1 MKKSFTATTYRGLL
15 LSLFVLGLV
24 AALIILP
31 SQFRSKAGGNEKS
44 KNAEIL
50 QEKFEDYDIRNQKS
64 TEVSDILMSFRQ
76 TAGRNAS
83 DIADIR
89 DGFIN
94 GENALRRTVPTL
106 KIEYNKELRNPE
118 VIGPDVLLGRG
129 VLTQRSSQKHADVL
143 RGFSK
148 QYKELIGLTGAQIDN
163 LKVTADYKNP
173 SDNLSFARLEQFVD
187 DIPVFR
193 AEIRAGFT
201 KQGEMFRAVNN
212 LAPGLEYANLSK
224 NFGSAADA
232 VVTAAGYIN
241 YKMTDADLIRNE
253 KASTDL
259 KVVFGEGDFAT
270 TAEKMYF
277 PTEAGVARAAWR
289 VLNWQLG
296 NAYYV
301 IVDAET
307 GTMLYREDITKDQ
320 TQQATYNVY
329 ANTNSILRVMGNPA
343 PLNPNPISPALG
355 TQGTLM
361 PRTDVTTIGNEGV
374 YSFNNLGWI
383 TDGGNVTD
391 GNNVEA
397 GVDRNLP
404 NGVDATVTGTNRVF
418 NFAYTPGAGANN
430 GPGDD
435 PLLVPYQNGASTNLF
450 YVTNRYHDETYLLGF
465 TEQAKNFQNDN
476 FGRGGL
482 GADRVS
488 AQAQDNTVGSSCAAQ
503 PCVNNANFSTP
514 ADGGRGVMQ
523 MYLWNRMNPWRDGD
537 LDAEIIV
544 HELTHGLF
552 GRLHN
557 GVGGTQAGQMNEGN
571 SDFFAHTL
579 LGLDTDPIN
588 GVYVTGGYATYLLRG
603 TTFTGNYYYGIRRF
617 PKAVLAFTGGPLN
630 RPHNPLTYADIDPS
644 QMNLTDGAFSPAFT
658 GSATAVHDGG
668 EIWSSMLWE
677 VRAKMVARLGNVA
690 GSKRVLQTV
699 MNGMKI
705 APSNPTML
713 QERNAIVAAAQAGG
727 VAADLSDVWAGFAL
741 RGLGYSASNPTGNTV
756 VQAFNTPTLTQTGT
770 LVVSDAPGDNDGYP
784 EPGETIALNVPLT
797 NFADTA
803 ATGVTVQIVGG
814 GTTNYGTINSGATV
828 TQAVTYTV
836 PGNTGCGTEI
846 SLTVNVNSNF
856 GAFSFNYLV
865 IVGVP
870 TPTFTENFDSATAP
884 AFPAGWTTAVVQSG
898 VNFVT
903 TVTNPDTAPNS
914 AFALNPA
921 TVGGGTNLTSP
932 STAITA
938 TAATVSFRNR
948 FDTEAGWDGGVL
960 EISINGGAFADIITA
975 GGRFVQNGYAGALG
989 AGTNNPLANRPAW
1002 SGNSSGYVTSIVRLP
1017 AAAAG
1022 QSIQLRWRFGAD
1034 DNTAGTG
1041 TPSGWN
1047 VDTIKVNGTYG
1058 CSLAPATAKARIDFD
1073 GDNKTDISIFRPS
1086 NGQWWY
1092 LKSSDGGNAAF
1103 QFGNSSDKMA
1113 PADFTGDGKTD
1124 VAFFRPSTGEWFILR
1139 SEDNSFYSF
1148 PFGTSGDIPAP
1159 ADFDEDGKAD
1169 AAVFRPSNGTW
1180 YINKSGGGTTIEA
1193 FGLSSDIPVVADYDS
1208 DGKADIAIYRPSTGE
1223 WWLNRSNDGIIAY
1236 QFGNST
1242 DKPVQGDYTGD
1253 GKVDVAVWRPSTG
1266 EWFILRSEDAS
1277 FYSFP
1282 FGVSTDKPT
1291 PGDYDGDGR
1300 SDAAVF
1306 RPSDSTWY
1314 VQRTTAG
1321 TLIQGFGT
1329 TGDAAV
1335 PAAFT
1340 P

>member
-1 MKKSFTATTYRGLL
+1 
-15 LSLFVLGLV
+15 
-24 AALIILP
+24 
-31 SQFRSKAGGNEKS
+31 
-44 KNAEIL
+44 
-50 QEKFEDYDIRNQKS
+50 
-64 TEVSDILMSFRQ
+64 MSFRQ

-89 DGFIN
+89 DGFVK
-94 GENALRRTVPTL
+94 GENALRKTVPTL

-118 VIGPDVLLGRG
+118 VIGPDVLLGSG
-129 VLTQRSSQKHADVL
+129 VLTSRSSQKHAEIL

-148 QYKELIGLTGAQIDN
+148 QYNELIGLTDAQIDT

-187 DIPVFR
+187 DVPVFR

-224 NFGSAADA
+224 NFGNAADA
-232 VVTAAGYIN
+232 VAAAAGYIN

-277 PTEAGVARAAWR
+277 PTEAGVARPSWR

-320 TQQATYNVY
+320 TQTATYNVY
-329 ANTNSILRVMGNPA
+329 ANTNSILKTMANPA
-343 PLNPNPISPALG
+343 PLSPNPISPALG
-355 TQGTLM
+355 TQGTLQ
-361 PRTDVTTIGNEGV
+361 PRTDVTLVGNEGV
-374 YSFNNLGWI
+374 YSFNNLGWM
-383 TDGGNVTD
+383 TDNTNVTD

-404 NGVDATVTGTNRVF
+404 NGVDATVTGTSRTF
-418 NFAYTPGAGANN
+418 NFAYTPGSG
-430 GPGDD
+430 GISGTGDD

-482 GADRVS
+482 GNDRVS

-523 MYLWNRMNPWRDGD
+523 MYLWNRMTPWRDGD

-579 LGLDTDPIN
+579 LSLDTDPIN
-588 GVYVTGGYATYLLRG
+588 GVYVTGGYTTLNLRAVAP
-603 TTFTGNYYYGIRRF
+603 TGNYYYGIRRF
-617 PKAVLAFTGGPLN
+617 PKAVLAFTGGPNN

-690 GSKRVLQTV
+690 GSKKVLQTV
-699 MNGMKI
+699 MNGMKVS
-705 APSNPTML
+705 PSNPTML
-713 QERNAIVAAAQAGG
+713 QERNAIVAAVQAGG
-727 VAADLSDVWAGFAL
+727 TAADLSDVWAGFAL
-741 RGLGYSASNPTGNTV
+741 RGLGYSATNTTGNTV

-770 LVVSDAPGDNDGYP
+770 LVLSDAPGDNDGYA
-784 EPGETIALNVPLT
+784 EPGETISLSVPLT

-814 GTTNYGTINSGATV
+814 GTTNYGTINSGATA
-828 TQAVTYTV
+828 TQTVTYTV

-846 SLTVNVNSNF
+846 TLTVNVNSNF
-856 GAFSFNYLV
+856 GSFSFNYFV

-870 TPTFTENFDSATAP
+870 TPTFTENFDSVTAP
-884 AFPAGWTTAVVQSG
+884 AFPAGWTAASVQSG

-914 AFALNPA
+914 AFALNPT

-960 EISINGGAFADIITA
+960 EISINGGAFADVITA

-1002 SGNSSGYVTSIVRLP
+1002 SGNSNGYVTSIVRLP

-1022 QSIQLRWRFGAD
+1022 QNIQLRWRFGAD

-1058 CSLAPATAKARIDFD
+1058 CSLAPVTSKARIDFD

-1148 PFGTSGDIPAP
+1148 PFGTVGDIPAP
-1159 ADFDEDGKAD
+1159 GDFDEDGKAD

-1208 DGKADIAIYRPSTGE
+1208 DGKADMAIYRPSTGT
-1223 WWLNRSNDGIIAY
+1223 WWLNRSNDGVIAY

-1253 GKVDVAVWRPSTG
+1253 GKTDVAVWRPSTG

-1277 FYSFP
+1277 YYSFP

-1321 TLIQGFGT
+1321 TLIQSFGT

-1335 PAAFT
+1335 PAAFI

>member
-1 MKKSFTATTYRGLL
+1 MKKSFTANRKGGLL

-31 SQFRSKAGGNEKS
+31 SQFRSEAGGNEKS
-44 KNAEIL
+44 NNAEIL

-64 TEVSDILMSFRQ
+64 AEVSDILISFRQ
-76 TAGRNAS
+76 MAGRNAS
-83 DIADIR
+83 DIADLR
-89 DGFIN
+89 DGFVK
-94 GENALRRTVPTL
+94 GENSLRRTVPTL

-129 VLTQRSSQKHADVL
+129 VLTPPSSKKHAEVL

-148 QYKELIGLTGAQIDN
+148 QYNELIGLTDVQIDN

-212 LAPGLEYANLSK
+212 LAPGLEYANLST
-224 NFGSAADA
+224 NFGNAADA
-232 VVTAAGYIN
+232 VTRAAGYIN

-259 KVVFGEGDFAT
+259 KVVFGEDDFAT

-277 PTEAGVARAAWR
+277 PTEAGVARPSWR
-289 VLNWQLG
+289 VLNWQMG

-307 GTMLYREDITKDQ
+307 GTMLYRENITKDQ
-320 TQQATYNVY
+320 TQTATYNVY
-329 ANTNSILRVMGNPA
+329 ANTNSILKAMANPA
-343 PLNPNPISPALG
+343 PLSPNPISPTLG
-355 TQGTLM
+355 TQGTLQ
-361 PRTDVTTIGNEGV
+361 PRTNVTLIGNEGV

-397 GVDRNLP
+397 GVDRVLP
-404 NGVDATVTGTNRVF
+404 NGVDATVVGTSRTF
-418 NFAYTPGAGANN
+418 NFAYTPGSG
-430 GPGDD
+430 GISGTGDD

-465 TEQAKNFQNDN
+465 TEQARNFQNDN
-476 FGRGGL
+476 FGRGGN
-482 GADRVS
+482 GNDRVS

-523 MYLWNRMNPWRDGD
+523 MYLWNRMTPWRDGD

-557 GVGGTQAGQMNEGN
+557 GTGGTQAGQMNEGN

-579 LGLDTDPIN
+579 LSLDTDPIN
-588 GVYVTGGYATYLLRG
+588 GIYVTGGYTTLNLRAAAP
-603 TTFTGNYYYGIRRF
+603 TGNYYYGIRRF
-617 PKAVLAFTGGPLN
+617 PKAVLAFTGGSLN
-630 RPHNPLTYADIDPS
+630 RPHNPLTYADIDPA

-677 VRAKMVARLGNVA
+677 VRAKMVARLGNIA
-690 GSKRVLQTV
+690 GSKKVLQTV
-699 MNGMKI
+699 MNGMKV
-705 APSNPTML
+705 AASNPTML
-713 QERNAIVAAAQAGG
+713 QERNAIVAAVQAGG
-727 VAADLSDVWAGFAL
+727 TGADLSDVWAGFAL
-741 RGLGYSASNPTGNTV
+741 RGLGYSATNTTGNTV

-770 LVVSDAPGDNDGYP
+770 LTLSDVPGDNDGYA
-784 EPGETIALNVPLT
+784 EPGETITLNVPLT
-797 NFADTA
+797 NFADTP

-814 GTTNYGTINSGATV
+814 NPTNYGTINSGATV
-828 TQAVTYTV
+828 SQPVTYTI
-836 PGNTGCGTEI
+836 PGNAGCGTEI
-846 SLTVNVNSNF
+846 TLTVNVNSNF
-856 GAFSFNYLV
+856 GAFSFPYLV
-865 IVGVP
+865 IIGVP

-884 AFPAGWTTAVVQSG
+884 AFPAGWTAAPVQSG
-898 VNFVT
+898 INFVT

-914 AFALNPA
+914 AFALNPT

-948 FDTEAGWDGGVL
+948 YDTEAGWDGGAL

-975 GGRFVQNGYAGALG
+975 GGRFVQNGYTGGLG
-989 AGTNNPLANRPAW
+989 AGANNPLANRSAW
-1002 SGNSSGYVTSIVRLP
+1002 SGNSNGYVTSIVRLP

-1022 QSIQLRWRFGAD
+1022 QNIQLRWRFGAD

-1047 VDTIKVNGTYG
+1047 VDTVKVNGTYG
-1058 CSLAPATAKARIDFD
+1058 CSLSPATVKSRIDFD

-1086 NGQWWY
+1086 NGEWWY

-1103 QFGNSSDKMA
+1103 QFGNSSDKLA

-1148 PFGTSGDIPAP
+1148 PFGLSGDIPAP
-1159 ADFDEDGKAD
+1159 GDFDEDGKAD

-1193 FGLSSDIPVVADYDS
+1193 FGLSGDIPVVADYDS
-1208 DGKADIAIYRPSTGE
+1208 DGKDDMAIYRPSTAT
-1223 WWLNRSNDGIIAY
+1223 WWLNRSNDGVIAY

-1277 FYSFP
+1277 YYSFP
-1282 FGVSTDKPT
+1282 FGNSTDKPT

-1306 RPSDSTWY
+1306 RPSDNTWY

-1335 PAAFT
+1335 PAAFI